1 MDQRP
6 CWHIGVIVVLFLA
19 LAACGNVAAPP
30 AASPPAA
37 ALPVQ
42 GATVVKPPA
51 VSPTREATA
60 SSEVITPSPVPPRIS
75 SGGGVEVISGE
86 FEYTNDIITVYY
98 VEHAVGLVDLYGFI
112 TRDQEWELP
121 VESQVLG
128 PLTIDIDQQRGEF
141 RLALPVRPAGVLAD
155 VDNDTQRDTGVQ
167 VFVVAYW
174 PNLYGGPFSEG
185 DDRSFGW
192 PAYLASTVN
201 DPENND
207 EITGGK
213 LVVWAPDDAQ
223 RFPTDFGPDGLLFTA
238 DDPVGPLPAGYS
250 VIDLDKRPFAIER
263 DREVQVTL
271 YEPPDAAIKDFSDLS
286 YIRAFDEMFKRVRV
300 EYAFNGIPGKAP
312 DWDSLYAR
320 LAPRVAEA
328 ERRGDRRAFFE
339 VMVDFANAFR
349 DGHVGVSSPLSGAL
363 FRERAA
369 GGYGF
374 AIRELDDGRALVV
387 FVTRNGPADRAGMQV
402 GAELLAF
409 NGAPVNDAIA
419 AIEPLGGPFSTDFAL
434 RYQQARYLSRAPV
447 GTEAQVTFA
456 NPRGAPQT
464 VTLRAVEERDSFFA
478 TSIFEERNPAA
489 LPVEFEQRPSGVG
502 YIRINDNYD
511 DLNLLIRL
519 FERALKTFDD
529 LDVPGIIIDMRQNGG
544 GAPLGLAGF
553 LTDREIII
561 GQDEYYS
568 ERTGRF
574 EPEGPVDKILPNQ
587 NQYRFD
593 KVVLLVGQACF
604 SACEFESYGF
614 SKVPGVTVVG
624 ETPTAGVYAE
634 VSRGQYMLPDDIF
647 LQVPT
652 GRTLLPDGTPLLEG
666 VGVVPTIRIPVT
678 AETVLANRD
687 VALERAERE
696 IAGR

>member
-1 MDQRP
+1 MKHGSMGRAVALA
-6 CWHIGVIVVLFLA
+6 VIALA
-19 LAACGNVAAPP
+19 LAACGVAPMG
-30 AASPPAA
+30 SPPAA
-37 ALPVQ
+37 ALPVE
-42 GATVVKPPA
+42 GATAVRPPA
-51 VSPTREATA
+51 VSPPAATSA
-60 SSEVITPSPVPPRIS
+60 PAPTPSPAPRS
-75 SGGGVEVISGE
+75 SAGGVEVITGE

-98 VEHAVGLVDLYGFI
+98 VEHAVGLVDLYGFV
-112 TRDQEWELP
+112 TRDEEWELP
-121 VESQVLG
+121 VDSQVLG
-128 PLTIDIDQQRGEF
+128 PLTIDTDQQRGTF
-141 RLALPVRPAGVLAD
+141 RLLLPARPAGTMVD
-155 VDNDTQRDTGVQ
+155 VDNDGQRDAGVQ

-192 PAYLASTVN
+192 PAYLASTIN

-207 EITGGK
+207 EVTGGK
-213 LVVWAPDDAQ
+213 LVVWSPDDAQ
-223 RFPTDFGPDGLLFTA
+223 QFPTDFGPDGLLFTD
-238 DDPVGPLPAGYS
+238 DDPVGSLPAGYS
-250 VIDLDKRPFAIER
+250 VIDLDRRPFAIER
-263 DREVQVTL
+263 DREVRVTL

-286 YIRAFDEMFKRVRV
+286 YTKAFDAMFNRVRV

-312 DWDSLYAR
+312 DWDSLYAE

-328 ERRGDRRAFFE
+328 ERRADRRAFFD
-339 VMVDFANAFR
+339 VLFDFAYAFR

-363 FRERAA
+363 FRERAS

-409 NGAPVNDAIA
+409 NGTPVKEAIA
-419 AIEPLGGPFSTDFAL
+419 AVEPLGGPFSTDFAL
-434 RYQQARYLSRAPV
+434 RYQQARYLLRAPV
-447 GTEAQVTFA
+447 GTSAQVTFA
-456 NPRGAPQT
+456 NPRSAPQT
-464 VTLRAVEERDSFFA
+464 VTLRAVEERDSFLA
-478 TSIFEERNPAA
+478 TSIYKERNPAA

-502 YIRINDNYD
+502 YIRINANYD

-529 LDVPGIIIDMRQNGG
+529 LDVPGIIIDMRQNNG

-553 LTDREIII
+553 LTDQEIII

-593 KVVLLVGQACF
+593 KIALLVGQACF
-604 SACEFESYGF
+604 SACEYESYGF
-614 SKVPGVTVVG
+614 SRVPGVIVIG

-634 VSRGQYMLPDDIF
+634 VSRGQYVLPDGIF

-666 VGVVPTIRIPVT
+666 VGVVPTIRVPVT
-678 AETVLANRD
+678 AETVLSDRD
-687 VALERAERE
+687 VVLERAERE
-696 IAGR
+696 IVGR

>member
-1 MDQRP
+1 MKQRP
-6 CWHIGVIVVLFLA
+6 FWRVMVAMVGLA
-19 LAACGNVAAPP
+19 LAACGGATVPLAAT
-30 AASPPAA
+30 PPAA
-37 ALPVQ
+37 ALPMQ
-42 GATVVKPPA
+42 GATVVRPPVA
-51 VSPTREATA
+51 APTAEATGTPEATA
-60 SSEVITPSPVPPRIS
+60 PTPIPPRTS
-75 SGGGVEVISGE
+75 AGGVEAIIGE

-112 TRDQEWELP
+112 TRDEEWELP

-128 PLTIDIDQQRGEF
+128 PLTIDTDRQRGEF
-141 RLALPVRPAGVLAD
+141 RLTLPVRPAGVLAD
-155 VDNDTQRDTGVQ
+155 VDNNGRRDAGVQ

-192 PAYLASTVN
+192 PSYLASTVN

-223 RFPTDFGPDGLLFTA
+223 QFPTDFGPDGLLFTA
-238 DDPVGPLPAGYS
+238 DDPVGALPVGYS

-263 DREVQVTL
+263 NREVQVTL
-271 YEPPDAAIKDFSDLS
+271 YEPPDSAIKDFSDLS
-286 YIRAFDEMFKRVRV
+286 YTEAFDAMFKKVRV

-312 DWDSLYAR
+312 DWDSLYAN
-320 LAPRVAEA
+320 LAPRVAGA

-339 VMVDFANAFR
+339 VMFDFANAFR
-349 DGHVGVSSPLSGAL
+349 DGHVGVGSPLSGAL
-363 FRERAA
+363 FRERAS

-387 FVTRNGPADRAGMQV
+387 FVTRNSPAARAGMQV

-409 NGAPVNDAIA
+409 NGTPVEDAIVA
-419 AIEPLGGPFSTDFAL
+419 VEPLGGPFSTDFAL
-434 RYQQARYLSRAPV
+434 RYQQARYLLRAPV

-456 NPRGAPQT
+456 NPRSAPQT
-464 VTLRAVEERDSFFA
+464 VTLRAVEERDSFLA
-478 TSIFEERNPAA
+478 TSIYKERNPAS
-489 LPVEFEQRPSGVG
+489 LPVEFEVRPSGVG

-529 LDVPGIIIDMRQNGG
+529 LNVPGIIIDMRQNSG

-553 LTDREIII
+553 LTDQEIII

-593 KVVLLVGQACF
+593 KIVLLVGQACF

-614 SKVPGVTVVG
+614 SKVPGVIVIG

-634 VSRGQYMLPDDIF
+634 VSRGQYVLPDGIF

-666 VGVVPTIRIPVT
+666 VGVVPTIRVPVT
-678 AETVLANRD
+678 AETVLSDRN
-687 VALERAERE
+687 VVLERAERE
-696 IAGR
+696 IVGR

>member
-1 MDQRP
+1 MKQRSF
-6 CWHIGVIVVLFLA
+6 WHTGAIIVLILA

-30 AASPPAA
+30 TALPTA

-42 GATVVKPPA
+42 RTTTVEPPA
-51 VSPTREATA
+51 VSPTAGATA
-60 SSEVITPSPVPPRIS
+60 SPEATTQPPIPPRTAT
-75 SGGGVEVISGE
+75 GGVEVITGE
-86 FEYTNDIITVYY
+86 FAYTNDIITVYY

-112 TRDQEWELP
+112 TRNEEWELP
-121 VESQVLG
+121 VESQALG
-128 PLTIDIDQQRGEF
+128 PLTIDTAKRRGRF
-141 RLALPVRPAGVLAD
+141 RLALPARPAGVLAD

-192 PAYLASTVN
+192 PSYLASTVN

-213 LVVWAPDDAQ
+213 LIVWAPDDAQ
-223 RFPTDFGPDGLLFTA
+223 QFPTDFGADGLLFTA

-263 DREVQVTL
+263 DREVRMTL

-286 YIRAFDEMFKRVRV
+286 YTRAFDEMFKRVRV

-312 DWDSLYAR
+312 DWDVLYAE

-328 ERRGDRRAFFE
+328 ERRQDQRAFFE
-339 VMVDFANAFR
+339 VMLDFANAFR
-349 DGHVGVSSPLSGAL
+349 DGHVDVSSPLSGSL
-363 FRERAA
+363 FRERTAS
-369 GGYGF
+369 GYGF

-402 GAELLAF
+402 GAEVLAF
-409 NGAPVNDAIA
+409 NGKPIKDAISEV
-419 AIEPLGGPFSTDFAL
+419 EPLGGPFSTDFAR
-434 RYQQARYLSRAPV
+434 RYQQARYLLRAPI
-447 GTEAQVTFA
+447 GTAARVTFA
-456 NPRGAPQT
+456 NPRSAPQT
-464 VTLRAVEERDSFFA
+464 ITLRAVEERESFLA
-478 TSIFEERNPAA
+478 TSIFKERDLAA

-519 FERALKTFDD
+519 FERALKTFED
-529 LDVPGIIIDMRQNGG
+529 LDVPGIIIDMRQNSG

-553 LTDREIII
+553 LTDQEIII

-568 ERTGRF
+568 ERTGKF
-574 EPEGPVDKILPNQ
+574 EPDGPVDKILPNQ

-593 KVVLLVGQACF
+593 KIVLLVGQACF
-604 SACEFESYGF
+604 SACEFEAYGF
-614 SKVPGVTVVG
+614 SKVPGVIVVG

-634 VSRGQYMLPDDIF
+634 VSRGQYLLPDDIF
-647 LQVPT
+647 LQIPT
-652 GRTLLPDGTPLLEG
+652 GRTVLPDGTPLLEG
-666 VGVVPTIRIPVT
+666 VGVVPTIRVPVT
-678 AETVLANRD
+678 AETVLSNRD
-687 VALERAERE
+687 VVLERAEQE
-696 IAGR
+696 IVGR

>member
-1 MDQRP
+1 MKCP
-6 CWHIGVIVVLFLA
+6 IGRAAVLVIIGLA
-19 LAACGNVAAPP
+19 LAACGAPSTP
-30 AASPPAA
+30 LPPAA
-37 ALPVQ
+37 APALPIG
-42 GATVVKPPA
+42 GATAVRPPA
-51 VSPTREATA
+51 VSPPVA
-60 SSEVITPSPVPPRIS
+60 TPSPAPTPSTAPHS
-75 SGGGVEVISGE
+75 SASGVEVITGE

-98 VEHAVGLVDLYGFI
+98 VEHAVGLVDLYGFV
-112 TRDQEWELP
+112 TRNEEWELP
-121 VESQVLG
+121 VDSQVLG
-128 PLTIDIDQQRGEF
+128 PLTINTDQRRGTF
-141 RLALPVRPAGVLAD
+141 RLMLPARPAGMMVD
-155 VDNDTQRDTGVQ
+155 VDNDGQHDAGVQ

-185 DDRSFGW
+185 DDRRFGW

-207 EITGGK
+207 EVTGGK
-213 LVVWAPDDAQ
+213 LVVWSPDDAQ
-223 RFPTDFGPDGLLFTA
+223 QFPTDFGSDGLLFTD

-250 VIDLDKRPFAIER
+250 VIDLDRRPFTIER
-263 DREVQVTL
+263 DREVQVML

-286 YIRAFDEMFKRVRV
+286 YTRAFDAMFSRVRV

-312 DWDSLYAR
+312 DWDSLYAE
-320 LAPRVAEA
+320 LAPRVAAA
-328 ERRGDRRAFFE
+328 ERRADRRAFFDALF
-339 VMVDFANAFR
+339 DFANAFR
-349 DGHVGVSSPLSGAL
+349 DGHVSVSSPLSDAL
-363 FRERAA
+363 FRERAS
-369 GGYGF
+369 GGYDF

-409 NGAPVNDAIA
+409 NGVPVKEAIA
-419 AIEPLGGPFSTDFAL
+419 AVEPLGGPFSTDFAL
-434 RYQQARYLSRAPV
+434 RYQQARYLLRAPV
-447 GTEAQVTFA
+447 GTLAQVTYA
-456 NPRGAPQT
+456 NPRSAPQT
-464 VTLRAVEERDSFFA
+464 VTLRAVEERDSFLA
-478 TSIFEERNPAA
+478 TSIYKKRNPAA

-502 YIRINDNYD
+502 YIRINGSYD

-529 LDVPGIIIDMRQNGG
+529 LDVPGIIIDMRQNSG

-553 LTDREIII
+553 LTDQEIII

-593 KVVLLVGQACF
+593 KIALLVGQACF
-604 SACEFESYGF
+604 SACEYESYGF
-614 SKVPGVTVVG
+614 SRVPGVIVVG

-634 VSRGQYMLPDDIF
+634 VSRGQYVLPDGIF

-652 GRTLLPDGTPLLEG
+652 GRTVLPDGTPLLEG
-666 VGVVPTIRIPVT
+666 VGVVPTIRVPVT
-678 AETVLANRD
+678 AETVLSDRD
-687 VALERAERE
+687 VVLERAERE
-696 IAGR
+696 IVGR

>member
-1 MDQRP
+1 MKHGSMGRAVALA
-6 CWHIGVIVVLFLA
+6 VIALA
-19 LAACGNVAAPP
+19 LAACGVAPTG
-30 AASPPAA
+30 SPPAA
-37 ALPVQ
+37 ALPVE

-51 VSPTREATA
+51 VSPPAATSTPA
-60 SSEVITPSPVPPRIS
+60 PTPSPAPRS
-75 SGGGVEVISGE
+75 SAGGVEVISGE

-98 VEHAVGLVDLYGFI
+98 VEHAVGLVDLYGFV
-112 TRDQEWELP
+112 TRDEEWELP
-121 VESQVLG
+121 VDSQVLG
-128 PLTIDIDQQRGEF
+128 PLTIDTEQQRGTF
-141 RLALPVRPAGVLAD
+141 RLLLPARPIGTMVD
-155 VDNDTQRDTGVQ
+155 VDNDSQRDTGVQ
-167 VFVVAYW
+167 VFVAAYW

-185 DDRSFGW
+185 DDRSLGW

-207 EITGGK
+207 EVTGGK

-223 RFPTDFGPDGLLFTA
+223 QFPTDFGADGLLFTD

-250 VIDLDKRPFAIER
+250 VIDLDRRPFAIER

-286 YIRAFDEMFKRVRV
+286 YTKAFDAMFNRVRM

-312 DWDSLYAR
+312 DWDSLYAE

-328 ERRGDRRAFFE
+328 ERRADRRAFFD
-339 VMVDFANAFR
+339 VLFDFAYAFR
-349 DGHVGVSSPLSGAL
+349 DGHVGVSSPLSGDL
-363 FRERAA
+363 FRERAS

-409 NGAPVNDAIA
+409 NGTPVKEAIA
-419 AIEPLGGPFSTDFAL
+419 AVEPLSGPFSTDFAL
-434 RYQQARYLSRAPV
+434 RYQQARYLLRAPV
-447 GTEAQVTFA
+447 GTSAQVTFA
-456 NPRGAPQT
+456 NPRRAPQT
-464 VTLRAVEERDSFFA
+464 VTLRAVEERDSFLA
-478 TSIFEERNPAA
+478 TSIYEERNPAA

-502 YIRINDNYD
+502 YIRINANYD

-529 LDVPGIIIDMRQNGG
+529 LDVPGIIIDMRQNNG

-553 LTDREIII
+553 LTDQEIII

-574 EPEGPVDKILPNQ
+574 EPEGPIDKILPNQ

-593 KVVLLVGQACF
+593 KIVLLVGQACF
-604 SACEFESYGF
+604 SACEYESYGF
-614 SKVPGVTVVG
+614 SKVPGVIVVG

-634 VSRGQYMLPDDIF
+634 VSRGQYVLPDGIF
-647 LQVPT
+647 LQIPT
-652 GRTLLPDGTPLLEG
+652 GRTVLPDGTPLLEG
-666 VGVVPTIRIPVT
+666 VGVVPTIRVPVT
-678 AETVLANRD
+678 AETVLSDRD
-687 VALERAERE
+687 VVLERAERE
-696 IAGR
+696 IVGR

>member
-1 MDQRP
+1 MKQRP
-6 CWHIGVIVVLFLA
+6 FWRVMVAMVGLA
-19 LAACGNVAAPP
+19 LAACGGATVPLAAT
-30 AASPPAA
+30 PPAA
-37 ALPVQ
+37 ALPMQ
-42 GATVVKPPA
+42 GATVVRPPVA
-51 VSPTREATA
+51 APTAEATGTPEATA
-60 SSEVITPSPVPPRIS
+60 PTPIPPRTS
-75 SGGGVEVISGE
+75 AGGVEAIIGE

-112 TRDQEWELP
+112 TRDEEWELP

-128 PLTIDIDQQRGEF
+128 PLTIDTDRQRGEF
-141 RLALPVRPAGVLAD
+141 RLTLPVRPAGVLAD
-155 VDNDTQRDTGVQ
+155 VDNNGRRDAGVQ

-192 PAYLASTVN
+192 PSYLASTVN

-223 RFPTDFGPDGLLFTA
+223 QFPTDFGPDGLLFTA
-238 DDPVGPLPAGYS
+238 DDPVGALPVGYS

-263 DREVQVTL
+263 NREVQVTL
-271 YEPPDAAIKDFSDLS
+271 YEPPDSAIKDFSDLS
-286 YIRAFDEMFKRVRV
+286 YTEAFDAMFKKVRV

-312 DWDSLYAR
+312 DWDSLYAN
-320 LAPRVAEA
+320 LAPRVAGA

-339 VMVDFANAFR
+339 VMFDFANAFR
-349 DGHVGVSSPLSGAL
+349 DGHVGVGSPLSGAL
-363 FRERAA
+363 FRERAS

-387 FVTRNGPADRAGMQV
+387 FVTRNSPAARAGMQV

-409 NGAPVNDAIA
+409 NGTPVEDAIVA
-419 AIEPLGGPFSTDFAL
+419 VEPLGGPFSTDFAL
-434 RYQQARYLSRAPV
+434 RYQQARYLLRAPV

-456 NPRGAPQT
+456 NPRSAPQT
-464 VTLRAVEERDSFFA
+464 VTLRAVEERDSFLA
-478 TSIFEERNPAA
+478 TSIYKERNPAS
-489 LPVEFEQRPSGVG
+489 LPVEFEVRPSGVG

-529 LDVPGIIIDMRQNGG
+529 LNVPGIIIDMRQNSG

-553 LTDREIII
+553 LTDQEIII

-593 KVVLLVGQACF
+593 KIVLLVGQACF

-614 SKVPGVTVVG
+614 SKVPGVIVIG

-634 VSRGQYMLPDDIF
+634 VSRGQYVLPDGIF

-666 VGVVPTIRIPVT
+666 VGVVPTI
-678 AETVLANRD
+678 ADTVLSDRD
-687 VALERAERE
+687 VVLERAEQE
-696 IAGR
+696 IVGR

>member
-1 MDQRP
+1 MKHGSMGRAVALA
-6 CWHIGVIVVLFLA
+6 VIALA
-19 LAACGNVAAPP
+19 LAACGVAPTG
-30 AASPPAA
+30 SPPAA
-37 ALPVQ
+37 ALPVE

-51 VSPTREATA
+51 VSPPAATSTPA
-60 SSEVITPSPVPPRIS
+60 PTPSPAPRS
-75 SGGGVEVISGE
+75 SAGGVEVISGE

-98 VEHAVGLVDLYGFI
+98 VEHAVGLVDLYGFV
-112 TRDQEWELP
+112 TRDEEWELP
-121 VESQVLG
+121 VDSQVLG
-128 PLTIDIDQQRGEF
+128 PLTIDTEQQRGTF
-141 RLALPVRPAGVLAD
+141 RLLLPARPIGTMVD
-155 VDNDTQRDTGVQ
+155 VDNDSQRDTGVQ
-167 VFVVAYW
+167 VFVAAYW

-185 DDRSFGW
+185 DDRSLGW

-207 EITGGK
+207 EVTGGK

-223 RFPTDFGPDGLLFTA
+223 QFPTDFGADGLLFTD

-250 VIDLDKRPFAIER
+250 VIDLDRRPFAIER

-286 YIRAFDEMFKRVRV
+286 YTKAFDAMFNRVRM

-312 DWDSLYAR
+312 DWDSLYAE

-328 ERRGDRRAFFE
+328 ERQADRRAFFDALF
-339 VMVDFANAFR
+339 DFAYAFR
-349 DGHVGVSSPLSGAL
+349 DGHVGVSSPLSGDL
-363 FRERAA
+363 FRERAS

-409 NGAPVNDAIA
+409 NGTPVKEAIA
-419 AIEPLGGPFSTDFAL
+419 AVEPLSGPFSTDFAL
-434 RYQQARYLSRAPV
+434 RYQQARYLLRAPV
-447 GTEAQVTFA
+447 GTSAQVTFA
-456 NPRGAPQT
+456 NPRRAPQT
-464 VTLRAVEERDSFFA
+464 VTLRAVEERDSFLA
-478 TSIFEERNPAA
+478 TSIYEERNPAA

-502 YIRINDNYD
+502 YIRINANYD

-529 LDVPGIIIDMRQNGG
+529 LDVPGIIIDMRQNNG

-553 LTDREIII
+553 LTDQEIII

-574 EPEGPVDKILPNQ
+574 EPEGPIDKILPNQ

-593 KVVLLVGQACF
+593 KIVLLVGQACF
-604 SACEFESYGF
+604 SACEYESYGF
-614 SKVPGVTVVG
+614 SKVPGVIVVG

-634 VSRGQYMLPDDIF
+634 VSRGQYVLPDGIF
-647 LQVPT
+647 LQIPT
-652 GRTLLPDGTPLLEG
+652 GRTVLPDGTPLLEG
-666 VGVVPTIRIPVT
+666 VGVVPTIRVPVT
-678 AETVLANRD
+678 AETVLSDRD
-687 VALERAERE
+687 VVLERAERE
-696 IAGR
+696 IVGR

>member
-1 MDQRP
+1 
-6 CWHIGVIVVLFLA
+6 
-19 LAACGNVAAPP
+19 
-30 AASPPAA
+30 
-37 ALPVQ
+37 
-42 GATVVKPPA
+42 VVKPPA
-51 VSPTREATA
+51 VSPPAATSTPA
-60 SSEVITPSPVPPRIS
+60 PTPSPAPRS
-75 SGGGVEVISGE
+75 SAGGVEVISGE

-98 VEHAVGLVDLYGFI
+98 VEHAVGLVDLYGFV
-112 TRDQEWELP
+112 TRDEEWELP
-121 VESQVLG
+121 VDSQVLG
-128 PLTIDIDQQRGEF
+128 PLTIDTEQQRGTF
-141 RLALPVRPAGVLAD
+141 RLLLPARPIGTMVD
-155 VDNDTQRDTGVQ
+155 VDNDSQRDTGVQ
-167 VFVVAYW
+167 VFVAAYW

-185 DDRSFGW
+185 DDRSLGW

-207 EITGGK
+207 EVTGGK

-223 RFPTDFGPDGLLFTA
+223 QFPTDFGADGLLFTD

-250 VIDLDKRPFAIER
+250 VIDLDRRPFAIER

-286 YIRAFDEMFKRVRV
+286 YTKAFDAMFNKVRV

-312 DWDSLYAR
+312 DWDSLYAE

-328 ERRGDRRAFFE
+328 ERQADRRAFFDALF
-339 VMVDFANAFR
+339 DFAYAFR
-349 DGHVGVSSPLSGAL
+349 DGHVGVSSPLSGDL
-363 FRERAA
+363 FRERAS

-409 NGAPVNDAIA
+409 NGTPVKEAIA
-419 AIEPLGGPFSTDFAL
+419 AVEPLSGPFSTDFAL
-434 RYQQARYLSRAPV
+434 RYQQARYLLRAPV
-447 GTEAQVTFA
+447 GTSAQVTFA
-456 NPRGAPQT
+456 NPRRAPQT
-464 VTLRAVEERDSFFA
+464 VTLRAVEERDSFLA
-478 TSIFEERNPAA
+478 TSIYEERNPAA

-502 YIRINDNYD
+502 YIRINANYD

-529 LDVPGIIIDMRQNGG
+529 LDVPGIIIDMRQNNG

-553 LTDREIII
+553 LTDQEIII

-568 ERTGRF
+568 ERIGRF
-574 EPEGPVDKILPNQ
+574 EPEGPIDKILPNQ

-593 KVVLLVGQACF
+593 KIVLLVGQACF
-604 SACEFESYGF
+604 SACEYESYGF
-614 SKVPGVTVVG
+614 SKVPGVIVVG

-634 VSRGQYMLPDDIF
+634 VSRGQYVLPDGIF
-647 LQVPT
+647 LQIPT
-652 GRTLLPDGTPLLEG
+652 GRTVLPDGTPLLEG
-666 VGVVPTIRIPVT
+666 VGVVPTIRVPVT
-678 AETVLANRD
+678 AETVLSDRD
-687 VALERAERE
+687 VVLERAERE
-696 IAGR
+696 IVGR

>member
-1 MDQRP
+1 MKQRP
-6 CWHIGVIVVLFLA
+6 FWHIGAIAALLLA
-19 LAACGNVAAPP
+19 LAACGGGAPTSLLP
-30 AASPPAA
+30 AQDPTAVNPSNASPVAE
-37 ALPVQ
+37 V
-42 GATVVKPPA
+42 
-51 VSPTREATA
+51 TA
-60 SSEVITPSPVPPRIS
+60 SPEAVTPSPVPPRLS
-75 SGGGVEVISGE
+75 EGGVEVITGE

-112 TRDQEWELP
+112 TRDEEWELP

-128 PLTIDIDQQRGEF
+128 PLTIDMERQRGEF
-141 RLALPVRPAGVLAD
+141 RLALPARPDGVLAD
-155 VDNDTQRDTGVQ
+155 VDNDAQRDTGVQ

-207 EITGGK
+207 EVTGGK

-223 RFPTDFGPDGLLFTA
+223 QFPTDFGADGLLFTA

-250 VIDLDKRPFAIER
+250 VIDLDQRPFAIER

-286 YIRAFDEMFKRVRV
+286 YTRAFDEMFKRVRV

-312 DWDSLYAR
+312 DWDSLYAD

-328 ERRGDRRAFFE
+328 ERRKDRRAFFD
-339 VMVDFANAFR
+339 VMFDFANAFR
-349 DGHVGVSSPLSGAL
+349 DGHVGVSSPLSGEL

-387 FVTRNGPADRAGMQV
+387 FVTRNSPADRAGMQV
-402 GAELLAF
+402 GAELLTF
-409 NGAPVNDAIA
+409 NGTPVKDAIA
-419 AIEPLGGPFSTDFAL
+419 AVEPLGGPFSTDFAL
-434 RYQQARYLSRAPV
+434 RYQQARYLLRAPV
-447 GTEAQVTFA
+447 GTEAKVTFA
-456 NPRGAPQT
+456 NPSGTPQT
-464 VTLRAVEERDSFFA
+464 VTLRAVEERASFQA
-478 TSIFEERNPAA
+478 TSIFKERNPTA

-502 YIRINDNYD
+502 YIRINANYD

-519 FERALKTFDD
+519 FERALKTFEN
-529 LDVPGIIIDMRQNGG
+529 LDVPGIIIDMRQNSG

-553 LTDREIII
+553 LTDQEIII

-593 KVVLLVGQACF
+593 KIALLVGQACF

-614 SKVPGVTVVG
+614 SKVPGVIVVG

-634 VSRGQYMLPDDIF
+634 VSRGQYVLPDGIF

-666 VGVVPTIRIPVT
+666 VGVVPTIRVPVT
-678 AETVLANRD
+678 AETVLTDRD
-687 VALERAERE
+687 AALERAERE
-696 IAGR
+696 IVGR

>member
-1 MDQRP
+1 MGRAVALA
-6 CWHIGVIVVLFLA
+6 VIALA
-19 LAACGNVAAPP
+19 LAACGVAPTG
-30 AASPPAA
+30 SPPAA
-37 ALPVQ
+37 ALPVE

-51 VSPTREATA
+51 VSPPAATSTPA
-60 SSEVITPSPVPPRIS
+60 PTPSPAPRS
-75 SGGGVEVISGE
+75 SAGGVEVISGE

-98 VEHAVGLVDLYGFI
+98 VEHAVGLVDLYGFV
-112 TRDQEWELP
+112 TRDEEWELP
-121 VESQVLG
+121 VDSQVLG
-128 PLTIDIDQQRGEF
+128 PLTIDTEQQRGTF
-141 RLALPVRPAGVLAD
+141 RLLLPARPIGTMVD
-155 VDNDTQRDTGVQ
+155 VDNDSQRDTGVQ
-167 VFVVAYW
+167 VFVAAYW

-185 DDRSFGW
+185 DDRSLGW

-207 EITGGK
+207 EVTGGK

-223 RFPTDFGPDGLLFTA
+223 QFPTDFGADGLLFTD

-250 VIDLDKRPFAIER
+250 VIDLDRRPFAIER

-286 YIRAFDEMFKRVRV
+286 YTKAFDAMFNKVRV

-312 DWDSLYAR
+312 DWDSLYAE

-328 ERRGDRRAFFE
+328 ERQADRRAFFDALF
-339 VMVDFANAFR
+339 DFAYAFR
-349 DGHVGVSSPLSGAL
+349 DGHVGVSSPLSGDL
-363 FRERAA
+363 FRERAS

-409 NGAPVNDAIA
+409 NGTPVKEAIA
-419 AIEPLGGPFSTDFAL
+419 AVEPLSGPFSTDFAL
-434 RYQQARYLSRAPV
+434 RYQQARYLLRAPV
-447 GTEAQVTFA
+447 GTSAQVTFA
-456 NPRGAPQT
+456 NPRRAPQT
-464 VTLRAVEERDSFFA
+464 VTLRAVEERDSFLA
-478 TSIFEERNPAA
+478 TSIYEERNPAA

-502 YIRINDNYD
+502 YIRINANYD

-529 LDVPGIIIDMRQNGG
+529 LDVPGIIIDMRQNNG

-553 LTDREIII
+553 LTDQEIII

-568 ERTGRF
+568 ERIGRF
-574 EPEGPVDKILPNQ
+574 EPEGPIDKILPNQ

-593 KVVLLVGQACF
+593 KIVLLVGQACF
-604 SACEFESYGF
+604 SACEYESYGF
-614 SKVPGVTVVG
+614 SKVPGVIVVG

-634 VSRGQYMLPDDIF
+634 VSRGQYVLPDGIF
-647 LQVPT
+647 LQIPT
-652 GRTLLPDGTPLLEG
+652 GRTVLPDGTPLLEG
-666 VGVVPTIRIPVT
+666 VGVVPTIRVPVT
-678 AETVLANRD
+678 AETVLSDRD
-687 VALERAERE
+687 VVLERAERE
-696 IAGR
+696 IVGR

>member
-1 MDQRP
+1 MKQRP
-6 CWHIGVIVVLFLA
+6 FWRVMVAMVGLA
-19 LAACGNVAAPP
+19 LAACGGATVPLAAT
-30 AASPPAA
+30 PPAA
-37 ALPVQ
+37 ALPMQ
-42 GATVVKPPA
+42 GATVVRPPVA
-51 VSPTREATA
+51 APTAEATGTPEATA
-60 SSEVITPSPVPPRIS
+60 PTPIPPRTS
-75 SGGGVEVISGE
+75 AGGVEAIIGE

-112 TRDQEWELP
+112 TRDEEWELP

-128 PLTIDIDQQRGEF
+128 PLTIDTDRQRGEF
-141 RLALPVRPAGVLAD
+141 RLTLPVRPAGVLAD
-155 VDNDTQRDTGVQ
+155 VDNNGRRDAGVQ

-192 PAYLASTVN
+192 PSYLASTVN

-223 RFPTDFGPDGLLFTA
+223 QFPTDFGPDGLLFTA
-238 DDPVGPLPAGYS
+238 DDPVGALPVGYS

-263 DREVQVTL
+263 NREVQVTL
-271 YEPPDAAIKDFSDLS
+271 YEPPDSAIKDFSDLS
-286 YIRAFDEMFKRVRV
+286 YTEAFDAMFKKVRV

-312 DWDSLYAR
+312 DWDSLYAN
-320 LAPRVAEA
+320 LAPRVAGA

-339 VMVDFANAFR
+339 VMFDFANAFR
-349 DGHVGVSSPLSGAL
+349 DGHVGVGSPLSGAL
-363 FRERAA
+363 FRERAS

-387 FVTRNGPADRAGMQV
+387 FVTRNSPAARAGMQV

-409 NGAPVNDAIA
+409 NGTPVEDAIVA
-419 AIEPLGGPFSTDFAL
+419 VEPLGGPFSTDFAL
-434 RYQQARYLSRAPV
+434 RYQQARYLLRAPV

-456 NPRGAPQT
+456 NPRSAPQT
-464 VTLRAVEERDSFFA
+464 VTLRAVEERDSFLA
-478 TSIFEERNPAA
+478 TSIYKERNPAS
-489 LPVEFEQRPSGVG
+489 LPVEFEVRPSGVG

-529 LDVPGIIIDMRQNGG
+529 LNVPGIIIDMRQNSG

-553 LTDREIII
+553 LTDQEIII

-593 KVVLLVGQACF
+593 KIVLLVGQACF

-614 SKVPGVTVVG
+614 SKVPGVIVIG

-634 VSRGQYMLPDDIF
+634 VSRGQYVLPDGIF

-666 VGVVPTIRIPVT
+666 VGVVPTIRVPVT
-678 AETVLANRD
+678 ADTVLSDRD
-687 VALERAERE
+687 VVLERAEQE
-696 IAGR
+696 IVGR

>member
-1 MDQRP
+1 MKHGSMGRAVALA
-6 CWHIGVIVVLFLA
+6 VIALA
-19 LAACGNVAAPP
+19 LAACGVAPMG
-30 AASPPAA
+30 SPPAA
-37 ALPVQ
+37 ALPVE
-42 GATVVKPPA
+42 GATAVRPPA
-51 VSPTREATA
+51 VSPPAATSA
-60 SSEVITPSPVPPRIS
+60 PAPTPSPAPRS
-75 SGGGVEVISGE
+75 SAGGVEVITGE

-98 VEHAVGLVDLYGFI
+98 VEHAVGLVDLYGFV
-112 TRDQEWELP
+112 TRDEEWELP
-121 VESQVLG
+121 VDSQVLG
-128 PLTIDIDQQRGEF
+128 PLTIDTDQQRGTF
-141 RLALPVRPAGVLAD
+141 RLLLPARPAGTMVD
-155 VDNDTQRDTGVQ
+155 VDNDGQRNAGVQ

-192 PAYLASTVN
+192 PAYLASTIN

-207 EITGGK
+207 EVTGGK
-213 LVVWAPDDAQ
+213 LVVWSPDDAQ
-223 RFPTDFGPDGLLFTA
+223 QFPTDFGPDGLLFTD
-238 DDPVGPLPAGYS
+238 DDPVGSLPAGYS
-250 VIDLDKRPFAIER
+250 VIDLDRRPFAIER

-286 YIRAFDEMFKRVRV
+286 YTKAFDAMFNKVRV

-312 DWDSLYAR
+312 DWDSLYAE

-328 ERRGDRRAFFE
+328 ERQADRRAFFDALF
-339 VMVDFANAFR
+339 DFAYAFR
-349 DGHVGVSSPLSGAL
+349 DGHVGVSSPLSGDL
-363 FRERAA
+363 FRERAS

-409 NGAPVNDAIA
+409 NGTPVKEAIA
-419 AIEPLGGPFSTDFAL
+419 AVEPLSGPFSTDFAL
-434 RYQQARYLSRAPV
+434 RYQQARYLLRAPV
-447 GTEAQVTFA
+447 GTSAQVTFA
-456 NPRGAPQT
+456 NPRRAPQT
-464 VTLRAVEERDSFFA
+464 VTLRAVEERDSFLA
-478 TSIFEERNPAA
+478 TSIYEERNPAA

-502 YIRINDNYD
+502 YIRINANYD

-529 LDVPGIIIDMRQNGG
+529 LDVPGIIIDMRQNNG

-553 LTDREIII
+553 LTDQEIII

-593 KVVLLVGQACF
+593 KIVLLVGQACF
-604 SACEFESYGF
+604 SACEYESYGF
-614 SKVPGVTVVG
+614 SKVPGVIVVG

-634 VSRGQYMLPDDIF
+634 VSRGQYVLPDGIF

-666 VGVVPTIRIPVT
+666 VGVVPTIRVPVT
-678 AETVLANRD
+678 AETVLSDRD
-687 VALERAERE
+687 VVLERAERE
-696 IAGR
+696 IVGR

>member
-1 MDQRP
+1 MHHRHF
-6 CWHIGVIVVLFLA
+6 WHIGMIAVLL
-19 LAACGNVAAPP
+19 LVLGACGG
-30 AASPPAA
+30 AASPPTASPPA
-37 ALPVQ
+37 TALPEQ
-42 GATVVKPPA
+42 SATA
-51 VSPTREATA
+51 VSPTAASPAAGATA
-60 SSEVITPSPVPPRIS
+60 APEVVAPSPIPPQTAA
-75 SGGGVEVISGE
+75 GGVEVITGE
-86 FEYTNDIITVYY
+86 FEYTNDIITTYY

-112 TRDQEWELP
+112 TRDEEWEVP

-128 PLTIDIDQQRGEF
+128 PLTIDVDQQRGTF
-141 RLALPVRPAGVLAD
+141 RLALPARPAGVLAD
-155 VDNDTQRDTGVQ
+155 VDNNTRRDTGVQ

-223 RFPTDFGPDGLLFTA
+223 QFPTDFGADGLLFTA

-263 DREVQVTL
+263 NREVQVTL

-286 YIRAFDEMFKRVRV
+286 YTRAFDEMFKRVRV

-312 DWDSLYAR
+312 DWDALYAE
-320 LAPRVAEA
+320 LSPRVAEA
-328 ERRGDRRAFFE
+328 ERQRDRRAFFE
-339 VMVDFANAFR
+339 VMFDFANAFR
-349 DGHVGVSSPLSGAL
+349 DGHVGVSSPLSSAL

-409 NGAPVNDAIA
+409 NGTPVKDAIA
-419 AIEPLGGPFSTDFAL
+419 AVEPLGGPFSTDFAL
-434 RYQQARYLSRAPV
+434 RYQQARYLLRAPI

-464 VTLRAVEERDSFFA
+464 VTLRAVEDRDSFLA

-502 YIRINDNYD
+502 YIRINANYD

-529 LDVPGIIIDMRQNGG
+529 LDVPGIIIDMRQNSG

-593 KVVLLVGQACF
+593 RMALLVGQACF

-614 SKVPGVTVVG
+614 SKVPGMIVIG

-634 VSRGQYMLPDDIF
+634 VSRGQYVLPDGIF

-666 VGVVPTIRIPVT
+666 VGVVPTIRVPVT

-687 VALERAERE
+687 VVLERAEQE
-696 IAGR
+696 IVGR

>member
-1 MDQRP
+1 MKHGSMGRAVALA
-6 CWHIGVIVVLFLA
+6 VIALA
-19 LAACGNVAAPP
+19 LAACGVAPTG
-30 AASPPAA
+30 SPPAA
-37 ALPVQ
+37 ALPVE

-51 VSPTREATA
+51 VSPPAATPTPPP
-60 SSEVITPSPVPPRIS
+60 TPSPAARS
-75 SGGGVEVISGE
+75 SAGGVEVISGE

-98 VEHAVGLVDLYGFI
+98 VEHAVGLVDLYGFV
-112 TRDQEWELP
+112 TRDEEWELP
-121 VESQVLG
+121 VDSQVLG
-128 PLTIDIDQQRGEF
+128 PLTIDTEQQRGTF
-141 RLALPVRPAGVLAD
+141 RLLLPARPIGTMVD
-155 VDNDTQRDTGVQ
+155 VDNDSQRDTGVQ
-167 VFVVAYW
+167 VFVAAYW

-185 DDRSFGW
+185 DDRSLGW

-207 EITGGK
+207 EVTGGK

-223 RFPTDFGPDGLLFTA
+223 QFPTDFGADGLLFTD

-250 VIDLDKRPFAIER
+250 VIDLDRRPFAIER

-286 YIRAFDEMFKRVRV
+286 YTKAFDAMFSKVRA

-312 DWDSLYAR
+312 DWDSLYAE

-328 ERRGDRRAFFE
+328 ERQADRRAFFDALF
-339 VMVDFANAFR
+339 DFAYAFR
-349 DGHVGVSSPLSGAL
+349 DGHVGVSSPLSGDL
-363 FRERAA
+363 FRERAS

-409 NGAPVNDAIA
+409 NGTPVKEAIA
-419 AIEPLGGPFSTDFAL
+419 AVEPLSGPFSTDFAL
-434 RYQQARYLSRAPV
+434 RYQQARYLLRAPV
-447 GTEAQVTFA
+447 GTSAQVTFA
-456 NPRGAPQT
+456 NPRRAPQT
-464 VTLRAVEERDSFFA
+464 VTLRAVEERDSFLA
-478 TSIFEERNPAA
+478 TSIYEERNPAA
-489 LPVEFEQRPSGVG
+489 LPVEFEQRSSGVG
-502 YIRINDNYD
+502 YIRINANYD

-529 LDVPGIIIDMRQNGG
+529 LDVPGIIIDMRQNNG

-553 LTDREIII
+553 LTDQEIII

-593 KVVLLVGQACF
+593 KIVLLVGQACF
-604 SACEFESYGF
+604 SACEYESYGF
-614 SKVPGVTVVG
+614 SKVPGVIVVG

-634 VSRGQYMLPDDIF
+634 VSRGQYVLPDGIF
-647 LQVPT
+647 LQIPT
-652 GRTLLPDGTPLLEG
+652 GRTVLPDGTPLLEG
-666 VGVVPTIRIPVT
+666 VGVVPTIRVPVT
-678 AETVLANRD
+678 AETVLSDRD
-687 VALERAERE
+687 VVLERAERE
-696 IAGR
+696 IVGR

>member
-1 MDQRP
+1 MKHGSMGRAVALA
-6 CWHIGVIVVLFLA
+6 VIALA
-19 LAACGNVAAPP
+19 LAACGVAPMG
-30 AASPPAA
+30 SPPAA
-37 ALPVQ
+37 ALPVE
-42 GATVVKPPA
+42 GATAVRPPA
-51 VSPTREATA
+51 VSPPAATSA
-60 SSEVITPSPVPPRIS
+60 PAPTPSPAPRS
-75 SGGGVEVISGE
+75 SAGGVEVITGE

-98 VEHAVGLVDLYGFI
+98 VEHAVGLVDLYGFV
-112 TRDQEWELP
+112 TRDEEWELP
-121 VESQVLG
+121 VDSQVLG
-128 PLTIDIDQQRGEF
+128 PLTIDTEQQRGTF
-141 RLALPVRPAGVLAD
+141 RLLLPARPAGTMVD
-155 VDNDTQRDTGVQ
+155 VDNDRQRDAGVQ

-174 PNLYGGPFSEG
+174 PNLYGSPFSEG

-207 EITGGK
+207 EVTGGK

-223 RFPTDFGPDGLLFTA
+223 QFPTDFGPDGLLFTD

-250 VIDLDKRPFAIER
+250 VIDLDRRPFAIER

-286 YIRAFDEMFKRVRV
+286 YTKAFDAMFNKVRV

-312 DWDSLYAR
+312 DWDSLYAE

-328 ERRGDRRAFFE
+328 ERQADRRAFFDALF
-339 VMVDFANAFR
+339 DFAYAFR

-363 FRERAA
+363 FRERAS

-409 NGAPVNDAIA
+409 NGTPVKEAIA
-419 AIEPLGGPFSTDFAL
+419 AVEPLSGPFSTDFAL
-434 RYQQARYLSRAPV
+434 RYQQARYLLRAPV
-447 GTEAQVTFA
+447 GTSAQVTFA
-456 NPRGAPQT
+456 NPRRAPQT
-464 VTLRAVEERDSFFA
+464 VTLRAVEERDSFLA
-478 TSIFEERNPAA
+478 TSIYEERNPAA

-502 YIRINDNYD
+502 YIRINANYD

-529 LDVPGIIIDMRQNGG
+529 LDVPGIIIDMRQNNG

-553 LTDREIII
+553 LTDQEIII

-593 KVVLLVGQACF
+593 KIVLLVGQACF
-604 SACEFESYGF
+604 SACEYESYGF
-614 SKVPGVTVVG
+614 SRVPGVIVVG

-634 VSRGQYMLPDDIF
+634 VSRGQYVLPDGIF
-647 LQVPT
+647 LQIPT
-652 GRTLLPDGTPLLEG
+652 GRTVLPDGTPLLEG

-678 AETVLANRD
+678 AETVLSDRD
-687 VALERAERE
+687 VVLDRAERE
-696 IAGR
+696 IVGR